1 MPNGG
6 KIDVTHAPGREG
18 ELDSMRVECSEPLAA
33 WIFPRQGT
41 HGSYAVHRVDG
52 CARTR
57 FIYFLKKHRG
67 RWKKQSYRKKRT
79 TSRTGRLH
87 SDKDR
92 AACTPHSILYSS
104 QESRSLIFQRFPSDV
119 VYSQRCG

>member
-41 HGSYAVHRVDG
+41 HGSYAVDE

-57 FIYFLKKHRG
+57 FVYF
-67 RWKKQSYRKKRT
+67 
-79 TSRTGRLH
+79 
-87 SDKDR
+87 
-92 AACTPHSILYSS
+92 
-104 QESRSLIFQRFPSDV
+104 
-119 VYSQRCG
+119 